1 MTVAKHVF
9 FLGLG
14 GIGMSALARHLHS
27 LGHVVG
33 GYDLTPSPLLDRLKA
48 EGIWVGHSDAPDDL
62 PPWAQH
68 QGLTLVWTPAVPADF
83 RLKRH
88 FESRGIQALKRAE
101 LLGAITRDRPTL
113 AVAGTHGK
121 TTTSSWLADMLM
133 AHPEGCHA
141 FLGGI
146 YAATGTNLLTRSG
159 AAWHVVEADE
169 FDRSFHQ
176 LHPTHA
182 AVTNLDPDHL
192 DVYGTEEAFREAFHT
207 FGSQVTQT
215 LIVPHDLP
223 WPSQKSLERF
233 AVVDLGEDV
242 PEGVDHLATL
252 SPETRE
258 VAFELH
264 RNDPEK
270 TCSFKAAP
278 ALAGRHNTA
287 NALVAAA
294 LASHA
299 NVEADVLAQRV
310 AHFGGVKR
318 RMEVHLDTPEAT
330 YIDDYAHH
338 PSELDALLSA
348 VRSRWPD
355 RHVTMVFQPHLY
367 SRTRDFGAEFA
378 QVLGQVDRLFLLPI
392 YPAREAPIP
401 GVDAQW
407 LFDNISSPDKHLVA
421 SDSIFTSLKACPV
434 DVLVTAGAGDID
446 RLVPQAHQH
455 MQDRRK

>member
-68 QGLTLVWTPAVPADF
+68 KELTLVWTPAVPADF

-88 FESRGIQALKRAE
+88 FEFRGIQALKRAE

-146 YAATGTNLLTRSG
+146 DATTGTNLLTRPG
-159 AAWHVVEADE
+159 AAWHIVEADE

-294 LASHA
+294 LASHGHVGA
-299 NVEADVLAQRV
+299 YVLAQRV

-446 RLVPQAHQH
+446 RLVPKALQH
-455 MQDRRK
+455 MRDRRK